1 MQTYSADGTRL
12 ERTNWRDQSIS
23 ARHRQWGFNCPAV
36 DLDFLVVEYNI
47 GKPVGLIEYK
57 HHRAVMPNFNHATYR
72 ALSAMADVAKL
83 PFLVAFYWPDIW
95 AFKVFPV
102 NRFAAEVFSPNE
114 VLTERDYVSKLYTM
128 RRRVL
133 AKELNG
139 FLKTE
144 LPQ

>member
-1 MQTYSADGTRL
+1 
-12 ERTNWRDQSIS
+12 
-23 ARHRQWGFNCPAV
+23 
-36 DLDFLVVEYNI
+36 
-47 GKPVGLIEYK
+47 
-57 HHRAVMPNFNHATYR
+57 
-72 ALSAMADVAKL
+72 L